1 MTLLFTDT
9 ADLQSIQTVI
19 PNKMIK
25 GFTTNP
31 TLMRQ
36 AGITD
41 YGMFANQCIELLA
54 KSRPDTSLS
63 LEVFADD
70 EKSIIEQAVE
80 IDKWG
85 KRNKYCVYVKI
96 PVSYT
101 DGTPTYSL
109 IEKLVNDYQ
118 IKVNVTAVF
127 TQQQVFK
134 VLSRLNT
141 EVPAIV
147 SIFCGRIAD
156 IGVDPEPICKFA
168 AQQRNMFVPGTR
180 WKILWASSREPFNL
194 IQARRSMCDIITM
207 TPQLISKV
215 EQFGKS
221 LDQFSV
227 ETVNMF
233 YNDAKASQYTI
244 QPTEHAE

>member
-1 MTLLFTDT
+1 MTLLYTDT
-9 ADLQSIQTVI
+9 ADLQSIQTVSQ
-19 PNKMIK
+19 NKMIK

-41 YGMFANQCIELLA
+41 YCSFANQCIEILA
-54 KSRPDTSLS
+54 KTRPDTSLS

-70 EKSIIEQAVE
+70 AKTITEQAVE
-80 IDKWG
+80 IDRWG
-85 KRNKYCVYVKI
+85 KKNNYCVYVKI

-101 DGTPTYSL
+101 NGTPTYSL
-109 IEKLVNDYQ
+109 IEDLVNNHQ

-127 TQQQVFK
+127 TKQQIANVIA
-134 VLSRLNT
+134 RLNS
-141 EVPAIV
+141 EVPAII

-156 IGVDPEPICKFA
+156 VGDDPEPICKFA
-168 AQQRNMFVPGTR
+168 AEQRNMFVPGAR

-215 EQFGKS
+215 GQFGKS
-221 LDQFSV
+221 LDQFSL

-244 QPTEHAE
+244 QPAE